1 MEQTFSRAFLLRPDA
16 KLQKKPLTQKTARGC
31 VMDDTKEHSE
41 AYVFYK
47 EILESFRKKVL
58 SKTAFVQG

>member
-1 MEQTFSRAFLLRPDA
+1 
-16 KLQKKPLTQKTARGC
+16 
-31 VMDDTKEHSE
+31 MDDTKEHSE